1 MTLPVLFTLTALIIV
16 IIILYKKNLHISKVN
31 KELESF
37 NKLSTALIDK
47 NTDFAYLKDENLKYI
62 FVNKTMKDF
71 FDLPDGEIIGHK
83 DSDLVD
89 EEFAKLCRDA
99 DLKALER
106 QESITVEDYWHN
118 RYYKSIKF
126 PIPMSIGRFGIGA
139 YIRDITEEQEK
150 SKVQNRMLKHGKLL
164 LEVLS
169 RSFHSKQ
176 EQLDYAL
183 HEMLKITES
192 QYGYIYFY
200 NEEKEEFVLNSW
212 TKGVMKECNVKGE
225 PKVYQLRNT
234 GIWGEVVRQRK
245 HIIMNDFI
253 QPNPL
258 KKGYPTGHVQLKRFM
273 SVPVIIDDKIVAVV
287 GFGNKKTDYNETD
300 VNEISMLMSGV
311 WNAVQR
317 RESTEM
323 LIYERNKY
331 YQILLSIG
339 DGVMLIDADKNVEVM
354 NSVASKLIGMNKNE
368 AAGKNYKEVFNL
380 KREKIE
386 SIIEGPIES
395 VFQTKKTQEIKDN
408 AVLISKK
415 GEEYHIEFIASPIFD
430 NKGTID
436 GVVLV
441 FRDVT
446 KEKEHRKKIEYLSF
460 RDSLTGLYNRR
471 FFEEE
476 LKRLDTKRNL
486 PLSVLMG
493 DVNGLKL
500 INDIFGHSFGDML
513 LIKVAETMQ
522 GVCREDDIIARWGGD
537 EFVIIL
543 PKTNNKEAKRI
554 AERIKE
560 RVSVQQI
567 RAIKCS
573 ISMGFYTKSEAYED
587 IIRALDKAETKM
599 YSEKT
604 LQSYDVKKD
613 ELDLIVSFLTKSC
626 EEQYRHALRVK
637 EISLEL
643 GKALDL
649 PKADMKRLSEAARLH
664 DIGKVVLEG
673 SLLKKRGPLS
683 QAEIREIEQHP
694 VIGYRILNYFDK
706 TQELAEFVLAHHEN
720 WDGSGYPKGLKG
732 ADIPFITRI
741 ISAADAYDNI
751 INEQSRLKPRNLND
765 SIRKIR
771 ELSGTKLD
779 PYVSKIF
786 IDLLRFKKFS
796 FNKAFSN

>member
-1 MTLPVLFTLTALIIV
+1 MTFPGLFALAALVIV
-16 IIILYKKNLHISKVN
+16 IIILYKKNLHLSKVS
-31 KELESF
+31 KELECF
-37 NKLSTALIDK
+37 KELSIALMDK
-47 NTDFAYLKDENLKYI
+47 NVDFAYLKDEDLKYI

-71 FDLPDGEIIGHK
+71 FGLTDSEIIGHD
-83 DSDLVD
+83 DSDLLD
-89 EEFAKLCRDA
+89 DEFAKLWRNV
-99 DLKALER
+99 DLKVLER
-106 QESITVEDYWHN
+106 QELVTVEDHWHD

-126 PIPMSIGRFGIGA
+126 PVPMSIGKFGVGA
-139 YIRDITEEQEK
+139 YISDITEEQEK
-150 SKVQNRMLKHGKLL
+150 SKIQDRMLKHGKLL
-164 LEVLS
+164 LEVLT
-169 RSFHSKQ
+169 RSFKSKQ

-183 HEMLKITES
+183 HEVLKISGS

-200 NEEKEEFVLNSW
+200 NEEKEEFILNSW
-212 TKGVMKECNVKGE
+212 TKGVMKECAVKDE
-225 PKVYQLRNT
+225 PKVYQLKNT

-245 HIIMNDFI
+245 HIIVNDFV
-253 QPNPL
+253 QSNPL
-258 KKGYPTGHVQLKRFM
+258 KKGYPKGHIQLKRFM
-273 SVPVIIDDKIVAVV
+273 SVPVIIDDRIVAVV
-287 GFGNKKTDYNETD
+287 GFGNKMTDYNETD

-339 DGVMLIDADKNVEVM
+339 DGVMVIDGDKNIEVM
-354 NSVASKLIGMNKNE
+354 NSVALKLTGWEQND
-368 AAGKNYKEVFNL
+368 AASKNYKDIFNL
-380 KREKIE
+380 IKDKNETIVVD
-386 SIIEGPIES
+386 PIEK
-395 VFQTKKTQEIKDN
+395 VFQTNKAQELKDN
-408 AVLISKK
+408 AVLMSKK
-415 GEEYHIEFIASPIFD
+415 GEKYYIECIASPIF
-430 NKGTID
+430 NSKGLID

-486 PLSVLMG
+486 PLSILMG

-513 LIKVAETMQ
+513 LIKIAETMQ
-522 GVCREDDIIARWGGD
+522 GVCRDDDIIARWGGD
-537 EFVIIL
+537 EFVMIL
-543 PKTNNKEAKRI
+543 PRTNYKEAKRI
-554 AERIKE
+554 AERIRE
-560 RVSVQQI
+560 RVSVQRI
-567 RAIKCS
+567 KAIKCS
-573 ISMGFYTKSEAYED
+573 ISMGSYTKSDTFED

-613 ELDLIVSFLTKSC
+613 ELDLIIDFLTKSC
-626 EEQYRHALRVK
+626 EEQNRHALRVK

-643 GKALDL
+643 GKALSL
-649 PKADMKRLSEAARLH
+649 SKFDMQRLSEGARLH
-664 DIGKVVLEG
+664 DIGKVIIEG

-683 QAEIREIEQHP
+683 RAEIREIEQHP

-706 TQELAEFVLAHHEN
+706 TRELAEFVLAHHEN
-720 WDGSGYPKGLKG
+720 WDGSGYPKGMKG
-732 ADIPFITRI
+732 ADIPFLTRI
-741 ISAADAYDNI
+741 ISIADEYDHILHEPN
-751 INEQSRLKPRNLND
+751 RPKTKNLND
-765 SIRKIR
+765 SIRQLR
-771 ELSGTKLD
+771 DLSGTKFD
-779 PYVSKIF
+779 PYLVKIF

-796 FNKAFSN
+796 FNKALRN